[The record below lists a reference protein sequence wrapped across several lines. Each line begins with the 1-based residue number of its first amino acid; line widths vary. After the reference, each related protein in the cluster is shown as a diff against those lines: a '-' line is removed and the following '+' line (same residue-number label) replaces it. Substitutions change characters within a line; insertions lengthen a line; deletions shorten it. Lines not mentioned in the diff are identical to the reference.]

1 MADLS
6 SLGNLRHALATG
18 QLTRRDLIKR
28 ATVLGVGATIGG
40 TLLAACED
48 DGDDGEE
55 VDDTADAGQVDLDDA
70 DDDDDDDTVAD
81 EPDDH
86 VDDEDHDDEDPD
98 DSDDADDDE
107 PTGDR
112 VDRITVGIGA
122 DALTLMPT
130 AIVDWTTGIMISHIY
145 DRTVNYD
152 PDDNF
157 AVGAWLCTIEVID
170 DLTWEMQLVDDN
182 IQFHNG
188 EVLTAEH
195 FKVLLEWVQDEANE
209 SHYLERFQPVE
220 DIEVIDDLTWRV
232 TTSEPFPIFPTRLVA
247 LEPVPLEYWEEVGDD
262 ELANNPVGTGPFMFN
277 EWVRDERL
285 LLDRNPDY
293 WKHDVQVDQVE
304 FRFMPEF
311 SSRLSSLLA
320 GEIQIVKDVP
330 IDALDTVEDND
341 EARIESIP
349 SSRVNYVALVNNREG
364 SVFEDVRVRQ
374 AINYAVDVD
383 AIIDGIFQGEATKMA
398 GCLSEVNANVNPDIE
413 PYPYDPDRA
422 LELLE
427 EAGVDPNEL
436 EITMDAPQ
444 GRYPMDADAAQA
456 IAAELGRIGI
466 TVNVQFNEWGTHLDK
481 IVNRE
486 TGDMFYLGWGPA
498 LEAQGTI
505 EFLFTGD
512 STYSGYGDPELE
524 EMIFDAGRT
533 VDPDE
538 AQEKW
543 DEIQEIIHEDAGWLF
558 LWQQHD
564 IYGVAEN
571 VEFTPRADEF
581 MWMGDAGPRNS

>member
-1 MADLS
+1 MARLT
-6 SLGNLRHALATG
+6 SLEELRSALATG
-18 QLTRRDLIKR
+18 QLSRRELIKR
-28 ATVLGVGATIGG
+28 ATILGVGATLGG
-40 TLLAACED
+40 SLLAACD
-48 DGDDGEE
+48 DDDDGEE
-55 VDDTADAGQVDLDDA
+55 IDDTADTGGTDLDEEAEDDA
-70 DDDDDDDTVAD
+70 DEEDDAD
-81 EPDDH
+81 
-86 VDDEDHDDEDPD
+86 VDVDDDEDPD
-98 DSDDADDDE
+98 ESDDEDEDDGDE
-107 PTGDR
+107 PSGDR
-112 VDRITVGIGA
+112 VDRITIGIGA

-152 PDDNF
+152 PDNNF
-157 AVGAWLCTIEVID
+157 EVGEWLCTIEVID
-170 DLTWEMQLVDDN
+170 ELTWELQLVDDN

-188 EVLTAEH
+188 EVLTSEH
-195 FKVLLEWVQDEANE
+195 FQVLMDWVQDPDNE
-209 SHYLERFQPVE
+209 SHYLERFEPVE
-220 DIEVIDDLTWRV
+220 EIEIIDDLTWRV
-232 TTSEPFPIFPTRLVA
+232 HTSEPFPILPTRLVA
-247 LEPVPLEYWEEVGDD
+247 LEPVPLEYWEEVGDE
-262 ELANNPVGTGPFMFN
+262 ELANNPVGTGPFTFN

-311 SSRLSSLLA
+311 SSRLSALLA

-330 IDALDTVEDND
+330 IDALNTVEDND

-398 GCLSEVNANVNPDIE
+398 GVLSEVNANVNPDIE

-427 EAGVDPNEL
+427 EAGIDPNEL
-436 EITMDAPQ
+436 EITLDAPQ

-456 IAAELGRIGI
+456 IAAELGRLGI
-466 TVNVQFNEWGTHLDK
+466 TVNVQYNEWGTHLDK

-505 EFLFTGD
+505 EFLFVGD
-512 STYSGYGDPELE
+512 STYSGFGDPEIE
-524 EMIFDAGRT
+524 EMIFEAGRT

-543 DEIQEIIHEDAGWLF
+543 DELQEILHEQAGWLF

-571 VEFTPRADEF
+571 VEWAPRADEF
-581 MWMGDAGPRNS
+581 MWMGDAGPRDS

>member
-1 MADLS
+1 MARFTSLEDL
-6 SLGNLRHALATG
+6 RAALATG
-18 QLTRRDLIKR
+18 QLSRRELIKR
-28 ATVLGVGATIGG
+28 ATILGVGATVGG
-40 TLLAACED
+40 SLLAACED
-48 DGDDGEE
+48 DDED
-55 VDDTADAGQVDLDDA
+55 DDTEDVGVDP
-70 DDDDDDDTVAD
+70 DDDDDVVDDT
-81 EPDDH
+81 DD
-86 VDDEDHDDEDPD
+86 DDEVDDEDPD
-98 DSDDADDDE
+98 DADDDVDDE
-107 PTGDR
+107 PVDGR
-112 VDRITVGIGA
+112 VPKITVGLGA

-130 AIVDWTTGIMISHIY
+130 SIVDWTTGIQISHIH
-145 DRTVNYD
+145 DRTVSHD

-157 AVGAWLCTIEVID
+157 AVGPWLCTLEVID
-170 DLTWEMQLVDDN
+170 DLTWELELVDDN

-188 EVLTAEH
+188 EVLTSEH
-195 FKVLLEWVQDEANE
+195 FKALIDWNLDEENE
-209 SHYLERFQPVE
+209 SHHHERLNTIEEVE
-220 DIEVIDDLTWRV
+220 IIDDQTFRLH
-232 TTSEPFPIFPTRLVA
+232 TTAPTPILPQRLVA
-247 LEPVPLEYWEEVGDD
+247 VEPISLEHWEEVGDD
-262 ELANNPVGTGPFMFN
+262 GITSDPVGTGPFIFN
-277 EWVRDERL
+277 EWVRDEHL

-304 FRFMPEF
+304 FRYIPEF
-311 SSRLSSLLA
+311 SSRLAAMLA
-320 GEIQIVKDVP
+320 GEIEIVKDVP
-330 IDALDTVEDND
+330 VDDVPRVEDND
-341 EARIESIP
+341 DVRIESVA

-398 GCLSEVNANVNPDIE
+398 GALSEANANVNLDIE

-427 EAGVDPNEL
+427 EAGIDPNEL

-444 GRYPMDADAAQA
+444 GRYPMDTDAAQA

-505 EFLFTGD
+505 QELFVED
-512 STYSGYGDPELE
+512 RTYSGFGEPELTE
-524 EMIFDAGRT
+524 RINEAIQI
-533 VDPDE
+533 VDPDA
-538 AQEKW
+538 AQAEW
-543 DEIQEIIHEDAGWLF
+543 DEIQEIIHEQAGWLF

-564 IYGVAEN
+564 IYAVAN
-571 VEFTPRADEF
+571 HVEWSPRADEF
-581 MWMGDAGPRNS
+581 MWMGDARPRNS

>member
-1 MADLS
+1 MAGFT
-6 SLGNLRHALATG
+6 SLDNLRYALATG
-18 QLTRRDLIKR
+18 QLSRRDLIKR
-28 ATVLGVGATIGG
+28 ATILGVGATVGG
-40 TLLAACED
+40 SLLAACGD

-55 VDDTADAGQVDLDDA
+55 VDDTADAGQVDVDDV
-70 DDDDDDDTVAD
+70 DDDGEEVAE

-86 VDDEDHDDEDPD
+86 VEDEDEDPD
-98 DSDDADDDE
+98 EADDAEDTEDDE
-107 PTGDR
+107 ATGDR
-112 VDRITVGIGA
+112 VDRITIGIGA

-170 DLTWEMQLVDDN
+170 ELTWEMQLVDDN

-188 EVLTAEH
+188 EVLTSEH

-209 SHYLERFQPVE
+209 SHYLERFEPVE
-220 DIEVIDDLTWRV
+220 EIEIIDDLTWRV

-330 IDALDTVEDND
+330 IDALNTVEDND

-383 AIIDGIFQGEATKMA
+383 AIIDGIFQGNATKMA
-398 GCLSEVNANVNPDIE
+398 GSLSEVNANVNPDIE

-427 EAGVDPNEL
+427 EAGIDPNEL
-436 EITMDAPQ
+436 EITLDAPQ

-466 TVNVQFNEWGTHLDK
+466 TVNVQYNEWGTHLDK

-505 EFLFTGD
+505 EFLFVGD
-512 STYSGYGDPELE
+512 STYSGYGDPDLE
-524 EMIFDAGRT
+524 ERIREASQT
-533 VDPDE
+533 VDPE
-538 AQEKW
+538 TRQQLWYELQETIW
-543 DEIQEIIHEDAGWLF
+543 EDAGWLF

-564 IYGVAEN
+564 IYGVADH
-571 VEFTPRADEF
+571 VDWQPRADEF
-581 MWMGDAGPRNS
+581 MWMGDARPR